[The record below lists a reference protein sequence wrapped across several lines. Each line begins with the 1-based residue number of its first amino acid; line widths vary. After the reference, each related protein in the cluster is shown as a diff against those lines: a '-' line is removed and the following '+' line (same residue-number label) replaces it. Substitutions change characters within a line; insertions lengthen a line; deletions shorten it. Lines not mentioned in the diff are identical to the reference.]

1 MPNAETSAPTRVGDY
16 ALVRRIG
23 AGGMGE
29 VWLGRHVVS
38 VRTRVAGELGMEAT
52 QVHLL
57 PSGGHLPHI
66 ESAHEPE
73 SRARNVA
80 DIVRLIDSMLV
91 TASVPSL
98 AAASPSLIGPTA
110 PAGSSTGF

>member
-1 MPNAETSAPTRVGDY
+1 MPTAETSAPTRVGDN

-38 VRTRVAGELGMEAT
+38 GSPGDAA
-52 QVHLL
+52 
-57 PSGGHLPHI
+57 
-66 ESAHEPE
+66 A
-73 SRARNVA
+73 RARARRDGHRAAGAHAVGEPVA
-80 DIVRLIDSMLV
+80 DR
-91 TASVPSL
+91 AEP
-98 AAASPSLIGPTA
+98 A